1 MSGKRAKQFIHEAFK
16 KVVAKY
22 IEGME
27 KSLQEGYVAFIYNN
41 INIWVW

>member
-1 MSGKRAKQFIHEAFK
+1 MAKQFIHDAFK

-27 KSLQEGYVAFIYNN
+27 KSLQERYVTFI
-41 INIWVW
+41 